1 MITPSDINDKRF
13 STVKNGGYDASEVNE
28 FLQASAESYVAVVEE
43 NKQLF
48 RKMEILAKKIEEYR
62 DEEDSIK
69 SALITAQ
76 KTANAITKQAK
87 DGAES
92 VLTESTEKAQKI
104 VQDAKEKANGIV
116 KEADEYAKS
125 VKEENLEEAEAI
137 ISAAEIKANEAINA
151 SKIVSKNIIE
161 EAKSLADNLVKKA
174 REKKESYENILNDI
188 KAESLE
194 IKESLV
200 SLYESQLEKIKSVN
214 CESDDDYSVDESE
227 YISIL
232 EKVNRFEK
240 EEIEI
245 EQPVEDTEDEET
257 VEYETESAED
267 ISEETETEAEDIS
280 EETEETEDSEEK
292 PDIKQTN
299 YFANEDNDFSFAS
312 ENDGINSVGIDV
324 ETAVNDFSTDEI
336 TPVRNTRTSTIE
348 ILDDDEDDDD
358 ILQKETPSIEDF
370 GSIFG
375 TNEVTDR
382 TTEKISLIPPEDD
395 EDDEDD
401 EPKFKGFFKKK
412 R

>member
-137 ISAAEIKANEAINA
+137 ISAAETKANEAINA

-245 EQPVEDTEDEET
+245 EQLVEDTEDEET

-395 EDDEDD
+395 KDDEDD

>member
-13 STVKNGGYDASEVNE
+13 STVKDGGYDASEVNE
-28 FLQASAESYVAVVEE
+28 FLQASAESYAAVVEE

-137 ISAAEIKANEAINA
+137 ISAAETKANEAINA

-188 KAESLE
+188 KAESFE

-214 CESDDDYSVDESE
+214 FENDDDYSVDESE

-245 EQPVEDTEDEET
+245 EQPVEDEET
-257 VEYETESAED
+257 VEYETENAED
-267 ISEETETEAEDIS
+267 ISEETEDKDEDIS
-280 EETEETEDSEEK
+280 EEAEETEDSEEK

-312 ENDGINSVGIDV
+312 ENDGLNSVEIDV

-336 TPVRNTRTSTIE
+336 TPVRNTRTSAIE
-348 ILDDDEDDDD
+348 ILDDDESDDD

-395 EDDEDD
+395 EDDEGD

>member
-1 MITPSDINDKRF
+1 MITPSDIIDKRF
-13 STVKNGGYDASEVNE
+13 STVKDGGYDAAEVNE
-28 FLQASAESYVAVVEE
+28 FLQACAESYSAVVEE

-116 KEADEYAKS
+116 KEADAYAKG
-125 VKEENLEEAEAI
+125 VREENLEEAEAI

-161 EAKSLADNLVKKA
+161 EAKTLSENLVSSA
-174 REKKESYENILNDI
+174 REKKEKYENVIEEI
-188 KAESLE
+188 KSESLS
-194 IKESLV
+194 IKENLI
-200 SLYESQLEKIKSVN
+200 SLYESQLEKIKDAIN
-214 CESDDDYSVDESE
+214 FENNGDNYSVDESE
-227 YISIL
+227 YNSVL
-232 EKVNRFEK
+232 EKVNKFEA

-245 EQPVEDTEDEET
+245 EQSDVKETQTEEDEQSVEEET
-257 VEYETESAED
+257 AEE
-267 ISEETETEAEDIS
+267 IVEETEKEI
-280 EETEETEDSEEK
+280 EK
-292 PDIKQTN
+292 PNVKETN
-299 YFANEDNDFSFAS
+299 YFANENAENDFSFS
-312 ENDGINSVGIDV
+312 NERNESNTSVEADV
-324 ETAVNDFSTDEI
+324 QTAINDFSTNEI
-336 TPVRNTRTSTIE
+336 TPVRNTGKSTIE
-348 ILDDDEDDDD
+348 ILDDDD

-375 TNEVTDR
+375 TNEVTER

-395 EDDEDD
+395 NDENDDD

>member
-137 ISAAEIKANEAINA
+137 ISAAETKANEAINA

-188 KAESLE
+188 YML
-194 IKESLV
+194 
-200 SLYESQLEKIKSVN
+200 
-214 CESDDDYSVDESE
+214 
-227 YISIL
+227 
-232 EKVNRFEK
+232 
-240 EEIEI
+240 
-245 EQPVEDTEDEET
+245 
-257 VEYETESAED
+257 
-267 ISEETETEAEDIS
+267 
-280 EETEETEDSEEK
+280 
-292 PDIKQTN
+292 
-299 YFANEDNDFSFAS
+299 
-312 ENDGINSVGIDV
+312 
-324 ETAVNDFSTDEI
+324 
-336 TPVRNTRTSTIE
+336 
-348 ILDDDEDDDD
+348 
-358 ILQKETPSIEDF
+358 
-370 GSIFG
+370 
-375 TNEVTDR
+375 
-382 TTEKISLIPPEDD
+382 
-395 EDDEDD
+395 
-401 EPKFKGFFKKK
+401 
-412 R
+412 

>member
-1 MITPSDINDKRF
+1 MITPSDIIDKRF
-13 STVKNGGYDASEVNE
+13 STVKDGGYDAAEVNE
-28 FLQASAESYVAVVEE
+28 FLQACAESYSAVVEE

-116 KEADEYAKS
+116 KEADAYAKG
-125 VKEENLEEAEAI
+125 VREENLEEAEAI

-161 EAKSLADNLVKKA
+161 EAKTLSENLVSSA
-174 REKKESYENILNDI
+174 REKKEKYENVIEEI
-188 KAESLE
+188 KSESLS
-194 IKESLV
+194 IKENLI
-200 SLYESQLEKIKSVN
+200 SLYESQLEKIKDAINFENNVDN
-214 CESDDDYSVDESE
+214 YSVDESE
-227 YISIL
+227 YNSVL
-232 EKVNRFEK
+232 EKVNKFEA

-245 EQPVEDTEDEET
+245 EQSDVKETQTEEDEQSVEEET
-257 VEYETESAED
+257 AEE
-267 ISEETETEAEDIS
+267 IVEETEKEI
-280 EETEETEDSEEK
+280 EK
-292 PDIKQTN
+292 PNVKETN
-299 YFANEDNDFSFAS
+299 YFANENAENDFSFS
-312 ENDGINSVGIDV
+312 NERNESNTSVEADV
-324 ETAVNDFSTDEI
+324 QTAINDFSTNEI
-336 TPVRNTRTSTIE
+336 TPVRNTGKSTIE

-375 TNEVTDR
+375 TNEVTER

-395 EDDEDD
+395 NDE
-401 EPKFKGFFKKK
+401 KVFLK
-412 R
+412 RKDKSIQ

>member
-137 ISAAEIKANEAINA
+137 ISAAETKANEAINA

-280 EETEETEDSEEK
+280 EETEDSEEK

>member
-13 STVKNGGYDASEVNE
+13 STVKDGGYDASEVNE
-28 FLQASAESYVAVVEE
+28 FLQASAESYAAVVEE

-188 KAESLE
+188 KAESHE

-200 SLYESQLEKIKSVN
+200 SLYESQLENIKSVN
-214 CESDDDYSVDESE
+214 CESDDDYSVDESG

-245 EQPVEDTEDEET
+245 EQSVEDTEDEET

-267 ISEETETEAEDIS
+267 ISEETEAEDKDIS

-312 ENDGINSVGIDV
+312 ENDGINSVEIDV

-336 TPVRNTRTSTIE
+336 TPVRNTTSTIE